1 MSEPQLAGRS
11 ALVTGASRGLG
22 LATAI
27 AFARAGADLVLTGR
41 DRSALDAAATQVS
54 SARLSAAQVV
64 SWQAAD
70 IADEAMD
77 GVVESWLARPASVRV
92 LVNNA
97 AVQGP
102 IGEVGRVDWKAWRE
116 AIEIDLLAPIRLCH
130 LVTPHMRAKGAGKII
145 TVSGGGATGPR
156 ARFSAYATAKCGL
169 VRFSET
175 LAAELAGTGVDVNT
189 VAPGAM
195 NTRMLDEVL
204 AAGELAGA
212 EYEKARAQQQ
222 GGGTAPGRGAELMVY
237 LASAASDGITGRLL
251 SAVWDP
257 WETLAAHRAA
267 LDASD
272 VYTLRRIGPKDR
284 GMTWGDE

>member
-1 MSEPQLAGRS
+1 MSGPQLAGRS

-41 DRSALDAAATQVS
+41 DRAALDAAAKQVS

-64 SWQAAD
+64 SWQASD

-77 GVVESWLARPASVRV
+77 GVVESWLARPASVHV

-116 AIEIDLLAPIRLCH
+116 AIEVDLLAPIRLCH
-130 LVTPHMRAKGAGKII
+130 LVAPHMRARGAGKIVS
-145 TVSGGGATGPR
+145 VSGGGATGPR

-195 NTRMLDEVL
+195 NTRMLDAVL
-204 AAGELAGA
+204 AAGESAGA

-222 GGGTAPGRGAELMVY
+222 RGGTAPERGAELMVY

-251 SAVWDP
+251 SALWDP

-267 LDASD
+267 LQGSD